1 MIYIINY
8 EDPYKPSIYNRTDDI
23 YLDIETT
30 GLKRNSDYAWVIGA
44 AFVQEDKIE
53 SKQIFIKSKDDE
65 KESLL
70 YLNEL
75 LKNKQRIV
83 TFNGNIFDIPFLNER
98 AAAYGITLNFPQ
110 EQYDLY
116 ELIRKHNKFLM
127 IKRINLKTAEKFMR
141 IERNDPLAGKETLT
155 LYKTYVETGYE
166 YLKKSLLNH
175 NYYDIKNLPPLMNVN
190 AVIKNY
196 NTLYDTRFVINDFYT
211 IGNSIITELICRRP
225 IPEVSI
231 FDGDISIEGNM
242 NFLQIKFTL
251 QKAMKDGMEL
261 LYFGDTKKVVKWER
275 IYYTILRERIEETI
289 KKYGI

>member
-1 MIYIINY
+1 MIDIINY

-98 AAAYGITLNFPQ
+98 AAAYGVTLNFPQ

-127 IKRINLKTAEKFMR
+127 IRRINLKTAEKFMR

-155 LYKTYVETGYE
+155 LYKTYVETGYD

-261 LYFGDTKKVVKWER
+261 LYFCDTKKVVKWER

>member
-1 MIYIINY
+1 MIDIINY

-127 IKRINLKTAEKFMR
+127 IRRINLKTAEKFMR

>member
-1 MIYIINY
+1 MIDIINY

-44 AFVQEDKIE
+44 AFVKEDKIE

-98 AAAYGITLNFPQ
+98 ADAYGVTLNFPQ

-116 ELIRKHNKFLM
+116 ELIRKHNKLF
-127 IKRINLKTAEKFMR
+127 ISI
-141 IERNDPLAGKETLT
+141 PL
-155 LYKTYVETGYE
+155 
-166 YLKKSLLNH
+166 SN
-175 NYYDIKNLPPLMNVN
+175 
-190 AVIKNY
+190 NY
-196 NTLYDTRFVINDFYT
+196 NPICYFFRYFAELYPLETY
-211 IGNSIITELICRRP
+211 III
-225 IPEVSI
+225 
-231 FDGDISIEGNM
+231 
-242 NFLQIKFTL
+242 
-251 QKAMKDGMEL
+251 
-261 LYFGDTKKVVKWER
+261 
-275 IYYTILRERIEETI
+275 
-289 KKYGI
+289 

>member
-1 MIYIINY
+1 MIDIINY

-251 QKAMKDGMEL
+251 QKAMKDGIEL

>member
-1 MIYIINY
+1 MIDIINY

-44 AFVQEDKIE
+44 AFEKEDKIE

>member
-1 MIYIINY
+1 
-8 EDPYKPSIYNRTDDI
+8 
-23 YLDIETT
+23 
-30 GLKRNSDYAWVIGA
+30 
-44 AFVQEDKIE
+44 
-53 SKQIFIKSKDDE
+53 
-65 KESLL
+65 
-70 YLNEL
+70 
-75 LKNKQRIV
+75 
-83 TFNGNIFDIPFLNER
+83 
-98 AAAYGITLNFPQ
+98 
-110 EQYDLY
+110 
-116 ELIRKHNKFLM
+116 M

-231 FDGDISIEGNM
+231 FDGNISIEGNM

-289 KKYGI
+289 KKYGIEYVLKKTGKLSVFCFMYS

>member
-1 MIYIINY
+1 MIDIINY
-8 EDPYKPSIYNRTDDI
+8 EDPYKPSIYNRTNDI

-30 GLKRNSDYAWVIGA
+30 GLKRNSDYAWVIGT
-44 AFVQEDKIE
+44 AFVKEDKIE

-289 KKYGI
+289 KKYEI

>member
-1 MIYIINY
+1 MIDIINY

-44 AFVQEDKIE
+44 AFVKEDKIE

-98 AAAYGITLNFPQ
+98 ATAYGITLDFPQ

-141 IERNDPLAGKETLT
+141 IERDDPLAGKETLT
-155 LYKTYVETGYE
+155 LYKTYVETGYD

-196 NTLYDTRFVINDFYT
+196 NTLYDTRFVINDFYI

-231 FDGDISIEGNM
+231 FDGDVSIEGNM

-251 QKAMKDGMEL
+251 QKAMKDGIEL
-261 LYFGDTKKVVKWER
+261 LYFGDSKKVVKWER

>member
-1 MIYIINY
+1 MIDIINY

-30 GLKRNSDYAWVIGA
+30 GLKRNSDYAWVIGT
-44 AFVQEDKIE
+44 AFVKEDRIE

-98 AAAYGITLNFPQ
+98 AAAYRITLNFPQ

-251 QKAMKDGMEL
+251 QKTMKDGMEL

>member
-1 MIYIINY
+1 MIDIINY

-53 SKQIFIKSKDDE
+53 SKQIFTKSKDDE

-98 AAAYGITLNFPQ
+98 AAAYGVTLNFPQ

-127 IKRINLKTAEKFMR
+127 IRRINLKTAEKFMR

-155 LYKTYVETGYE
+155 LYKTYVETGYD

-261 LYFGDTKKVVKWER
+261 LYFCDTKKVVKWER

>member
-1 MIYIINY
+1 MIDIINY

-30 GLKRNSDYAWVIGA
+30 GLKRNSDYAWVIGT
-44 AFVQEDKIE
+44 AFVKEDRIE

-261 LYFGDTKKVVKWER
+261 LYFCDTKKVVKWER

>member
-1 MIYIINY
+1 MIDIINY
-8 EDPYKPSIYNRTDDI
+8 EDPYKPSIYNLTDDI

-98 AAAYGITLNFPQ
+98 AAAYGVTLNFPQ

-127 IKRINLKTAEKFMR
+127 IRRINLKTAEKFMR

-251 QKAMKDGMEL
+251 QKAMKDGLEL

>member
-1 MIYIINY
+1 MIDIINY

-98 AAAYGITLNFPQ
+98 AAAYGVTLNFPQ

-127 IKRINLKTAEKFMR
+127 IRRINLKTAEKFMR

-231 FDGDISIEGNM
+231 FDGDVSIEGNM

>member
-1 MIYIINY
+1 MIDIINY

-98 AAAYGITLNFPQ
+98 AAAYGVTLNFPQ

-127 IKRINLKTAEKFMR
+127 IRRINLKTAEKFMR
-141 IERNDPLAGKETLT
+141 IGRNDPLAGKETLT

>member
-1 MIYIINY
+1 MIDIINY

-98 AAAYGITLNFPQ
+98 AAAYGVTLNFPQ

-231 FDGDISIEGNM
+231 FDGDVSIEGNM

>member
-1 MIYIINY
+1 MIDIINY

-98 AAAYGITLNFPQ
+98 AAAYGVTLNFPQ

-127 IKRINLKTAEKFMR
+127 IRRINLKTAEKFMR

>member
-1 MIYIINY
+1 MIDIINY

-98 AAAYGITLNFPQ
+98 AAAYRITLNFPQ

-127 IKRINLKTAEKFMR
+127 IRRINLKTAEKFMR

>member
-53 SKQIFIKSKDDE
+53 SKQIFIKSKDNE

-98 AAAYGITLNFPQ
+98 AAAYGVTLNFPQ

-251 QKAMKDGMEL
+251 QKTMKDGMEL

>member
-1 MIYIINY
+1 MIDIINY

-44 AFVQEDKIE
+44 AFVQDDKIE

-110 EQYDLY
+110 EQNDLY

-251 QKAMKDGMEL
+251 QKAMKDGIEL

-289 KKYGI
+289 KKYRI

>member
-1 MIYIINY
+1 MIDIINY

-44 AFVQEDKIE
+44 AFVQDDKIE

-251 QKAMKDGMEL
+251 QKAMKDGIEL

-289 KKYGI
+289 KKYRI

>member
-1 MIYIINY
+1 MIDIINY

-53 SKQIFIKSKDDE
+53 SKQIFTKSKDDE

-98 AAAYGITLNFPQ
+98 AAAYGVTLNFPQ

-127 IKRINLKTAEKFMR
+127 IRRINLKTAEKFMR

-155 LYKTYVETGYE
+155 LYKTYVETGYD

>member
-1 MIYIINY
+1 MIDIINY

-231 FDGDISIEGNM
+231 FDGDVSIEGNM

>member
-53 SKQIFIKSKDDE
+53 SKQIFIKSKDNE

-98 AAAYGITLNFPQ
+98 AAAYGVTLNFPQ

-231 FDGDISIEGNM
+231 FDGYVSIEGNM

-251 QKAMKDGMEL
+251 QKVMKDGMEL

>member
-1 MIYIINY
+1 MIDIINY
-8 EDPYKPSIYNRTDDI
+8 EDTFKPSIYNRADDI

-44 AFVQEDKIE
+44 AFVKENKIE

-98 AAAYGITLNFPQ
+98 ANTYGISLNFPQ
-110 EQYDLY
+110 DKYDLY

-155 LYKTYVETGYE
+155 LYKTYVETGYD

-196 NTLYDTRFVINDFYT
+196 NTLYDTRFIINDFY
-211 IGNSIITELICRRP
+211 IVGNSIVTELISKRP
-225 IPEVSI
+225 IPKVCI
-231 FDGDISIEGNM
+231 FDGDISIQGNM
-242 NFLQIKFTL
+242 NFLQIQFTL
-251 QKAMKDGMEL
+251 QKAMKDGIEL
-261 LYFGDTKKVVKWER
+261 LYFGDTKKK
-275 IYYTILRERIEETI
+275 L
-289 KKYGI
+289 

>member
-1 MIYIINY
+1 MIDIINY

-98 AAAYGITLNFPQ
+98 AAAYGVTLNFPQ

-127 IKRINLKTAEKFMR
+127 IRRINLKTAEKFMR

-155 LYKTYVETGYE
+155 LYKTYVETGYD

-251 QKAMKDGMEL
+251 QKAMKDGIEL

>member
-1 MIYIINY
+1 MIDIINY

-98 AAAYGITLNFPQ
+98 AAAYGVTLNFPQ

-127 IKRINLKTAEKFMR
+127 IRRINLKTAEKFMR

-251 QKAMKDGMEL
+251 QKAMKDGLEL

>member
-1 MIYIINY
+1 MIDIIKY
-8 EDPYKPSIYNRTDDI
+8 EDTFKPSIYNRADDI

-30 GLKRNSDYAWVIGA
+30 GLKRNSDYAWVIGT
-44 AFVQEDKIE
+44 AFVKENKIE

-98 AAAYGITLNFPQ
+98 ANTYGISLNFPQ
-110 EQYDLY
+110 DKYDLY

-141 IERNDPLAGKETLT
+141 IERNDPLAGKETLS
-155 LYKTYVETGYE
+155 LYKTYVETGYD

-196 NTLYDTRFVINDFYT
+196 NTLYDTRFIINDFY
-211 IGNSIITELICRRP
+211 IVGNSIVTELISKRP
-225 IPEVSI
+225 IPKVCI
-231 FDGDISIEGNM
+231 FDGDISIQGNM
-242 NFLQIKFTL
+242 NFLQIQFTL
-251 QKAMKDGMEL
+251 QKAMKDGIEL

>member
-1 MIYIINY
+1 MIDIINY

-98 AAAYGITLNFPQ
+98 AAAYGVTLNFPQ

-127 IKRINLKTAEKFMR
+127 IRRINLKTAEKFMR

-155 LYKTYVETGYE
+155 LYKTYVETGYD

>member
-30 GLKRNSDYAWVIGA
+30 GLKRNSDYAWVIGT
-44 AFVQEDKIE
+44 AFVKEDKIE

-98 AAAYGITLNFPQ
+98 AAAYGVTLNFPQ

-166 YLKKSLLNH
+166 YLKKSLVNH

>member
-1 MIYIINY
+1 MIDIINY

-231 FDGDISIEGNM
+231 FDGNISIEGNM

>member
-1 MIYIINY
+1 MIDIINY
-8 EDPYKPSIYNRTDDI
+8 EDPYKPSIYNRTNDI

-30 GLKRNSDYAWVIGA
+30 GLKRNSDYAWVIGS
-44 AFVQEDKIE
+44 AFVKEDKIE

-231 FDGDISIEGNM
+231 FDGNISIEGNM

>member
-1 MIYIINY
+1 MIDIINY

-98 AAAYGITLNFPQ
+98 AAAYGISLNFPQ

-251 QKAMKDGMEL
+251 QKAMKDGLEL

>member
-1 MIYIINY
+1 MIDIINY

-44 AFVQEDKIE
+44 AIVKDDKIE

-70 YLNEL
+70 NLNEL

-98 AAAYGITLNFPQ
+98 ANTYGISLNFPQ
-110 EQYDLY
+110 DKYDLY

-155 LYKTYVETGYE
+155 LYKTYVETGYD

-196 NTLYDTRFVINDFYT
+196 NTLYDTRFIINDFY
-211 IGNSIITELICRRP
+211 IVGNSIVTELISKRP
-225 IPEVSI
+225 IPKVCI
-231 FDGDISIEGNM
+231 FDGDISIQGNM
-242 NFLQIKFTL
+242 NFLQIQFTL
-251 QKAMKDGMEL
+251 QKAMKDGIEL

>member
-1 MIYIINY
+1 MIDIINY

-127 IKRINLKTAEKFMR
+127 IRRINLKTAEKFMR

-251 QKAMKDGMEL
+251 QKAMKDGLEL

-289 KKYGI
+289 KKYRI

>member
-1 MIYIINY
+1 MIDIINY

-53 SKQIFIKSKDDE
+53 SKQIFIKSKDAE

-98 AAAYGITLNFPQ
+98 AAAYGVTLNFPQ

>member
-1 MIYIINY
+1 MIDIINY

-44 AFVQEDKIE
+44 AFVKEDKIE

-175 NYYDIKNLPPLMNVN
+175 NYCDIKNLPPLMNVN

>member
-1 MIYIINY
+1 MIDIINY
-8 EDPYKPSIYNRTDDI
+8 EDTFNPSIYNRTDDI

-44 AFVQEDKIE
+44 AFVKENKIE

-98 AAAYGITLNFPQ
+98 ANTYGISLNFPQ
-110 EQYDLY
+110 DKYDLY

-141 IERNDPLAGKETLT
+141 IERNDPLAGKETHT
-155 LYKTYVETGYE
+155 LYKTYVETGYD

-196 NTLYDTRFVINDFYT
+196 NTLYDTRFIINDFY
-211 IGNSIITELICRRP
+211 IVGNSIVTELISKRP
-225 IPEVSI
+225 IPKVCI
-231 FDGDISIEGNM
+231 FDGDISIQGNM
-242 NFLQIKFTL
+242 NFLQIQFTL
-251 QKAMKDGMEL
+251 QKAMKDGIEL